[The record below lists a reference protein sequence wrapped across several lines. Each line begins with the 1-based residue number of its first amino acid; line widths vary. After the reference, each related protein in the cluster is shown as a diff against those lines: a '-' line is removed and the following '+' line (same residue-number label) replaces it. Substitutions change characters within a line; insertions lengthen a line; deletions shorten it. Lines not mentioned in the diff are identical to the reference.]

1 MSGLSAGGR
10 LGWAR
15 CLTAGLVARQQVR
28 QDLLS
33 FLFLFFNFMF
43 YHLQSLITRIVII
56 EGVVKTFHQE
66 NHQLPYLRKRR

>member
-33 FLFLFFNFMF
+33 FLFLF
-43 YHLQSLITRIVII
+43 LILCSITY
-56 EGVVKTFHQE
+56 
-66 NHQLPYLRKRR
+66 NL